1 MAANLY
7 MGAPTW
13 PPTPQRSE
21 RPGEA
26 GVLLDNPLGLGPR
39 HGPQPPRRLGA
50 LRRKPWR
57 SSITRSGWGPDMAL
71 THHSLARRRGAVAL
85 VDLDRACGSGG
96 FRGVR
101 PEVVVAIV
109 LSQPRWNLLPMEE
122 VAHDAIG
129 DSPVIA
135 VHAVMVRAQSGVPG
149 EL

>member
-1 MAANLY
+1 MAAHLC

-26 GVLLDNPLGLGPR
+26 GVLLDNPHGLG
-39 HGPQPPRRLGA
+39 
-50 LRRKPWR
+50 
-57 SSITRSGWGPDMAL
+57 
-71 THHSLARRRGAVAL
+71 HHSLARRRGAVTL

-135 VHAVMVRAQSGVPG
+135 VHAVMVRAQSGVSG

>member
-1 MAANLY
+1 
-7 MGAPTW
+7 
-13 PPTPQRSE
+13 
-21 RPGEA
+21 
-26 GVLLDNPLGLGPR
+26 
-39 HGPQPPRRLGA
+39 
-50 LRRKPWR
+50 
-57 SSITRSGWGPDMAL
+57 
-71 THHSLARRRGAVAL
+71 VAL

-101 PEVVVAIV
+101 PEVVVTIV

-122 VAHDAIG
+122 VAHDSIG